1 MVENRIYVLILR
13 GVFYTD
19 KDDYDT
25 WYCTTVPT
33 VEEHCMNMYEMCV
46 CVCLNVVRHTHLI
59 SNVVTHKKVRA
70 ESHRRHKDLFRQ
82 VFSSVSSSIVL

>member
-46 CVCLNVVRHTHLI
+46 CVCLNATHT
-59 SNVVTHKKVRA
+59 
-70 ESHRRHKDLFRQ
+70 SH
-82 VFSSVSSSIVL
+82 

>member
-1 MVENRIYVLILR
+1 MYLFYEEYSTLTRTITIPGTVLR
-13 GVFYTD
+13 
-19 KDDYDT
+19 
-25 WYCTTVPT
+25 TVPT

-46 CVCLNVVRHTHLI
+46 CVCRNVVRHTHLI